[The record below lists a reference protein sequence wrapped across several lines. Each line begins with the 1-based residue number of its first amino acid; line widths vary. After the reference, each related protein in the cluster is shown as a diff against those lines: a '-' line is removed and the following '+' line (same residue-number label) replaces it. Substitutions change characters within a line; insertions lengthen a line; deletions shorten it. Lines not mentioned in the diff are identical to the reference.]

1 MYVALGLLGRGT
13 IPDGEVLSLVW
24 PAAGVAM
31 LMFGLTPPRWWW
43 LVAALV
49 RSRAA
54 GQLPH
59 RRERCPGGGFA
70 VSNVLQGVVAVLLLR
85 ALAPHLLGAG
95 GKGPL
100 ERLQDFWAVLA
111 SCVLAALAGAVV
123 GSVGRGLLGDWT
135 LGDGVVWWAR
145 NATGSVALFTTGI
158 LALATWQQIRRPG
171 GTAELRASLRA
182 RGTEMLLIVTVT
194 LLLYLAFFVD
204 PWLPVAF
211 PLLVPTVWVGL
222 RFAPMSVALH
232 SLAVSAA
239 VVVFTLAGRGPF
251 ANLATLGTGGAGLP
265 AVHRPGLLPR
275 GALAIGRGERLALTS
290 TLSTAKQVGPEPGRA
305 DVDHHRL
312 DARRGV
318 RDRRARAGRSAA
330 TRRCGDGA
338 GLRDRATTSG
348 DSKFVMQ
355 TLDGRELSR
364 QDFPWARAMAGRD
377 VVAEDIVMV
386 FDDGSPSRTSPSVP
400 VDSRRPTAT
409 GCGRW

>member
-1 MYVALGLLGRGT
+1 MYVALGLLGRMT

-43 LVAALV
+43 LAAVLVAG
-49 RSRAA
+49 AA
-54 GQLPH
+54 VPVNFLTGASASQAAV
-59 RRERCPGGGFA
+59 FA

-95 GKGPL
+95 GKDPL

-111 SCVLAALAGAVV
+111 SCVVAALAGAVV

-158 LALATWQQIRRPG
+158 LALATWHRIRRPG
-171 GTAELRASLRA
+171 GTAELRESLRA

-222 RFAPMSVALH
+222 RFAPTSVALH

-251 ANLATLGTGGAGLP
+251 ATLETWAQEVLVSQLFIGLVFCLGTVL
-265 AVHRPGLLPR
+265 
-275 GALAIGRGERLALTS
+275 ALGRGERLTLTRNAGHRAAS
-290 TLSTAKQVGPEPGRA
+290 GPEPGRA
-305 DVDHHRL
+305 DVDDHRL

-318 RDRRARAGRSAA
+318 RDRRARSGGPPQPS
-330 TRRCGDGA
+330 RRGDGA
-338 GLRDRATTSG
+338 GRTRPRPTHTRRLPIRDADCWTAASVRAGLSLG
-348 DSKFVMQ
+348 ARF
-355 TLDGRELSR
+355 DGR
-364 QDFPWARAMAGRD
+364 
-377 VVAEDIVMV
+377 
-386 FDDGSPSRTSPSVP
+386 
-400 VDSRRPTAT
+400 RR
-409 GCGRW
+409 